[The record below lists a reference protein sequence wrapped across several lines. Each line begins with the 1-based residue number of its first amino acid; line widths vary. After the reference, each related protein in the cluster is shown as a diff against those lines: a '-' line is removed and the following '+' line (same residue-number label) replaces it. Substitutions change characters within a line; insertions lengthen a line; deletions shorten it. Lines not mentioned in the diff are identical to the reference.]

1 MCLIYKISKEFVM
14 SVYISF
20 YKALPINI
28 NNKRQVNVI
37 RQKLIQQLLRRIHL
51 PIAISHRA
59 IRNVS
64 YLEELE
70 AHRVKSIP
78 ARKKEV
84 KWLRKASCKQV
95 IRFAHE
101 VDLWL
106 FGGTL
111 YRELK
116 GLHFPI
122 GYYLTE
128 DKYNINFKTAVD
140 FCEFIQ
146 QECSPHLI
154 MPKDQEIIYDFFDK
168 YGKKGLIQVC

>member
-51 PIAISHRA
+51 LIAISHRA

-95 IRFAHE
+95 ISKASE
-101 VDLWL
+101 VDLWQ
-106 FGGTL
+106 FGNTL
-111 YRELK
+111 YTMLDD
-116 GLHFPI
+116 LHFPI
-122 GYYLTE
+122 GKYISEDSYVVSFKDADSCLAFIRQTESKTIDKE
-128 DKYNINFKTAVD
+128 DKMY
-140 FCEFIQ
+140 IQ
-146 QECSPHLI
+146 T
-154 MPKDQEIIYDFFDK
+154 FFNQ
-168 YGKKGLIQVC
+168 YGKKGLIEIY

>member
-1 MCLIYKISKEFVM
+1 M

-95 IRFAHE
+95 ISKASE
-101 VDLWL
+101 VDLWK
-106 FGGTL
+106 FVNTL
-111 YRELK
+111 YRSYKIELIK
-116 GLHFPI
+116 
-122 GYYLTE
+122 
-128 DKYNINFKTAVD
+128 NF
-140 FCEFIQ
+140 
-146 QECSPHLI
+146 
-154 MPKDQEIIYDFFDK
+154 
-168 YGKKGLIQVC
+168 